1 MKSNSWKKCGLV
13 KESIS
18 RNKIMISNLKMSQIP
33 KKSKFRGAK
42 MVKNGSFWDLNM
54 YNHNWFHVNSEWLE
68 ILWTSTLRFL
78 STLYAVYKPR
88 WNQIHGKNC
97 GLVKESISRKKSY
110 FFQNKVPTDDYVF
123 YLLFYAH
130 MLRMK
135 KKNSSLC
142 QWFGTRI
149 CTIVPSIK
157 AAMRRNIV
165 QVFRIHFFVHSLHSV
180 EKTKIYS
187 HLKNISWNQLT
198 AGLFVNG

>member
-97 GLVKESISRKKSY
+97 GLVKSQFHEKSHI
-110 FFQNKVPTDDYVF
+110 FF
-123 YLLFYAH
+123 
-130 MLRMK
+130 K
-135 KKNSSLC
+135 KKFQQMITFFIYVLC
-142 QWFGTRI
+142 TYAQNEKKI
-149 CTIVPSIK
+149 
-157 AAMRRNIV
+157 AAFAND
-165 QVFRIHFFVHSLHSV
+165 L
-180 EKTKIYS
+180 
-187 HLKNISWNQLT
+187 
-198 AGLFVNG
+198 